1 MNEPNAADRTDRE
14 SELWRLAERARAHES
29 VADAFVAKSFTDL
42 LVVVDL
48 EADRER
54 VPPELLSLFESH
66 GCEGANNVYDRDA
79 EDGSSAGGFDGA
91 TRHQFVD
98 SETRGEHQSYVVD

>member
-1 MNEPNAADRTDRE
+1 MSDTNAADRTDRE
-14 SELWRLAERARAHES
+14 TELRSLAERARADES

-48 EADRER
+48 ETDTER
-54 VPPELLSLFESH
+54 VPPELISLLESH
-66 GCEGANNVYDRDA
+66 GCEGANTVYDRDA
-79 EDGSSAGGFDGA
+79 EDGSSAGAFDGA